1 MLLPDRLRRL
11 FDVLTLSPSAA
22 RCAVIRLGA
31 QSDRAVQEQL
41 AQEMPVTDFVEGVQT
56 LEDLRLE
63 RADYEAAIVLLES
76 LPSEAGAVAQV
87 LGRLRDRHA
96 RRVLVEDLNASLSAR
111 ELLAL
116 GFVGVTGD
124 ASSGTLYL
132 HDPEDFFPKRDWN
145 TAENWA
151 NPENFGKYR
160 W

>member
-1 MLLPDRLRRL
+1 MLLELPPPD
-11 FDVLTLSPSAA
+11 A
-22 RCAVIRLGA
+22 R
-31 QSDRAVQEQL
+31 
-41 AQEMPVTDFVEGVQT
+41 T
-56 LEDLRLE
+56 
-63 RADYEAAIVLLES
+63 
-76 LPSEAGAVAQV
+76 VAQV

-96 RRVLVEDLNASLSAR
+96 RRVLVEDVNASLSAR

-116 GFVGVTGD
+116 GFVGGTGD
-124 ASSGTLYL
+124 EPSGRLYL

>member
-1 MLLPDRLRRL
+1 MPLPDRLRRL
-11 FDVLTLSPSAA
+11 LDVLTLRPSAA
-22 RCAVIRLGA
+22 RCAVITLGA
-31 QSDRAVQEQL
+31 EPERAILEQL
-41 AQEMPVTDFVEGVQT
+41 AQEMPLTDFVQGVQT

-63 RADYEAAIVLLES
+63 RANYEAAIVLLEL
-76 LPSEAGAVAQV
+76 LPRDAGAVAQV

-116 GFVGVTGD
+116 GFVGVTGHE
-124 ASSGTLYL
+124 SGGRLYL

-145 TAENWA
+145 SAENWA